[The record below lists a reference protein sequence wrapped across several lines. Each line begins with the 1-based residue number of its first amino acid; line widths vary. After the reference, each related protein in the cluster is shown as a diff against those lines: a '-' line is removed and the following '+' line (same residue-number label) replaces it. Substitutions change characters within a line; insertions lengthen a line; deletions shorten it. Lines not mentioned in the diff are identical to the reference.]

1 VQARRRIASSSGRVA
16 GGERRRAAQR
26 ARRAAA
32 CAAPRSELPRLARQD
47 LQGAP
52 QPRWSKRNEP
62 EPHTGPLP
70 APRRH
75 VPRQRSV
82 QRRTGGMQS
91 SPARAAGHRFPALC
105 AARAQAFTIVHHP
118 APFRWPLHSRPRAPR
133 RPSSECAASPL
144 AVPRPGQLL
153 SPPKARPS
161 ANLLPIAR
169 YRSAPPRPGPSFRM
183 IIVRRGY
190 TLSGREFWVLGLW
203 GSVCYN

>member
-1 VQARRRIASSSGRVA
+1 MQARRRIASSSGRVA

-62 EPHTGPLP
+62 EPHNGPLP

-133 RPSSECAASPL
+133 RLVRVCSLASRRLP
-144 AVPRPGQLL
+144 PRPA
-153 SPPKARPS
+153 PAT
-161 ANLLPIAR
+161 
-169 YRSAPPRPGPSFRM
+169 APPRPAPPRPLIPYDNRTQGVHIVGEDILGCGVVCV
-183 IIVRRGY
+183 IIR
-190 TLSGREFWVLGLW
+190 TVLAI
-203 GSVCYN
+203 SYFV